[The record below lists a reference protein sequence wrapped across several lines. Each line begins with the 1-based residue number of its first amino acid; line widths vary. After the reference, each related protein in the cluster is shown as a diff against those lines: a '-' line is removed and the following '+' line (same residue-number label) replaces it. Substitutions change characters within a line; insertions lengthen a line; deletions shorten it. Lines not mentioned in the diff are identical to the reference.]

1 MSVQSVLIILFYIME
16 TVLTIVQ
23 SNIIMIQS
31 TLSVQIVPKIV
42 LCVLMLVIV
51 FYVTKTGG
59 FNK

>member
-1 MSVQSVLIILFYIME
+1 ME